1 MGPLT
6 VTERGVFGAGRVK
19 CDVGMFGWASRGGR
33 MAQPVWE
40 DSGGQMSQSSNSWG
54 RDAHL
59 KRSAALLSLDRAT
72 LRSSA
77 TPPPLGRLDYLL
89 AGVVASFAPM
99 IFLLFYQAE
108 SWFMVGLVGAL
119 FWTLLDLLMPGFF
132 RFTLRGRFRQV
143 LKTRFGSER

>member
-1 MGPLT
+1 
-6 VTERGVFGAGRVK
+6 VFADEVIAIAPWHHAAGSGHAARV
-19 CDVGMFGWASRGGR
+19 
-33 MAQPVWE
+33 E
-40 DSGGQMSQSSNSWG
+40 
-54 RDAHL
+54 
-59 KRSAALLSLDRAT
+59 RSAQKLAT
-72 LRSSA
+72 ILA
-77 TPPPLGRLDYLL
+77 EEFGCEPPGPVVEEDGRLQRLAETVVL

-143 LKTRFGSER
+143 LETRFGIER